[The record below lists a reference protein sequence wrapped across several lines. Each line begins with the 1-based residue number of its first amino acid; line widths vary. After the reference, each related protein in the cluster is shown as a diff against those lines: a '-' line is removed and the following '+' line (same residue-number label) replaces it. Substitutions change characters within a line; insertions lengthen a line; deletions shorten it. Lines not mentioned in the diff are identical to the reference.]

1 MRSKRT
7 KLGLSIA
14 MALSMLVAPVASA
27 ESVDTQKV
35 DYLALGDSLAA
46 GQSYDK
52 SMGKGYTDYLSSQ
65 LNKVGM
71 LSSFNKEFSVS
82 GYTTTQILNDIQ
94 DNKVKNGV
102 SIQDAIKNAEI
113 ITIDAGANDL
123 LPLIDINR
131 EKMEVTFD
139 QEKIE
144 AGITTVSGNLTAIFK
159 EIRDLNPSADI
170 YVMGYYNPFPILPSP
185 YKEQFLP
192 LLDALNK
199 VIADTGKPFGA
210 TFVSTADSIAKNAFS
225 YLPNI
230 QDIHPNQAGY
240 LAIANDFWKTINV
253 GKKTSFN
260 DQIPEV
266 AQDEIEYLVEK
277 GIIAG
282 YVNGNFGANDLI
294 TRVQSAIMLNR
305 AIVYSDDAAPNPN
318 YADVT
323 ESTFGFDVIAKM
335 TQEGVFA
342 GNNQSFN
349 PGNSLTR
356 AEMAKVLVQAFKL
369 KGTGSKT
376 FNDVSSDYWASS
388 YISTLAEN
396 GITIG
401 YSNGSFKPNDPITRA
416 EFSIMLSRAL
426 NDSFK

>member
-46 GQSYDK
+46 GQSYNQTI
-52 SMGKGYTDYLSSQ
+52 GKGYTDYISSQ
-65 LNKVGM
+65 LNKIGV
-71 LSSFNKEFSVS
+71 LSSFNKQFSVS

-94 DNKVKNGV
+94 NNTVKNGV
-102 SIQDAIKNAEI
+102 SIQEAIKNAEI

-123 LPLIDINR
+123 LQLINFDR
-131 EKMEVTFD
+131 KELKVTYD
-139 QEKIE
+139 QEKLT
-144 AGITTVSGNLTAIFK
+144 AGMTAVGQNLTSIFTKIK
-159 EIRDLNPSADI
+159 ELNPKAEI
-170 YVMGYYNPFPILPSP
+170 YVMGYYNPFPILPSQ

-199 VIADTGKPFGA
+199 IIADTGKPFGA
-210 TFVSTADSIAKNAFS
+210 TFVSTADSIAKNAIS

-240 LAIANDFWKTINV
+240 LAIANDFWKSINV
-253 GKKTSFN
+253 GKKASFN
-260 DQIPEV
+260 DEIPEV
-266 AQDEIEYLVEK
+266 AQDEIKYLVEK

-323 ESTFGFDVIAKM
+323 ESTFGYDVIAKM

-349 PGNSLTR
+349 PGNTLTR
-356 AEMAKVLVQAFKL
+356 AEMAKVLVLAFKL
-369 KGTGSKT
+369 KGTGSKS
-376 FNDVSSDYWASS
+376 FNDVGNDYWAAS